1 MGITMTGHKVIGW
14 KSEYWIMLALLL
26 FFGGLLAVFGVQ
38 EFPDSETYI
47 RMYLGREPVY
57 PLFLLVNR
65 TVFGG
70 AYKLVTAILQ
80 GLLAAYSIYI
90 LVCYIRKTFGLNWLG
105 TGFITFLFIGPHLLT
120 PLGAAS
126 HMVYTNSILSEGIG
140 YSIFN
145 LMVFFLLRLVLE
157 EKKCKKDYILSLGMA
172 LLLSLTRGQMMPMLL
187 VWGCVA
193 AFASVVSNIGKKRVV
208 QVVLVILITT
218 ASFGIRSSLMFAYNY
233 GVKNVAAVNLG
244 SGTTFLT
251 NVIYS
256 ADADDGKQ
264 IQNEGIQNTFYYIQ
278 EKVEAAGWNYQAAA
292 AGLIEQAL
300 HLEECH
306 DAIKFNQIE
315 LFITWYLNDYQG
327 LDGRAREVQTDEVAM
342 TMAKEVLPQCFER
355 WIMVYFSLAVVGFIR
370 TVAVIHPMLN
380 VFALILYIISAILM
394 LYLFYKKRGSRGAQ
408 CMLLVF
414 LLVFANVLATSMT
427 IMCLSRYMIYNM
439 SLFYVAD
446 FLMLF
451 ELINMKEI
459 KIRNK
464 TWNKLLMRENKR
476 RNED

>member
-1 MGITMTGHKVIGW
+1 MGITMTGRKVIGW

-57 PLFLLVNR
+57 PLFLLLAR
-65 TVFGG
+65 IVFGSS
-70 AYKLVTAILQ
+70 YKLATAILQ
-80 GLLAAYSIYI
+80 GILGAWSVYA
-90 LVCYIRKTFGLNWLG
+90 LVCYIRKTFELNWPG
-105 TGFITFLFIGPHLLT
+105 TGFITVLFIIPHLLT

-126 HMVYTNSILSEGIG
+126 HMVYTNSILSEGIS

-145 LMVFFLLRLVLE
+145 LMAYFLMRLVLE
-157 EKKCKKDYILSLGMA
+157 EKKSAKDYILSLGLA

-193 AFASVVSNIGKKRVV
+193 VFASVVSETGKKRVI
-208 QVVLVILITT
+208 QILLVILMTA
-218 ASFGIRSSLMFAYNY
+218 ASFGIRSSLMLAYNY
-233 GVKNVAAVNLG
+233 GVKDVAAVNLG

-256 ADADDGKQ
+256 AKAEDGNRIK
-264 IQNEGIQNTFYYIQ
+264 NEGIRNTFYYIQ
-278 EKVEAAGWNYQAAA
+278 EKVEEAGWNYQTAES
-292 AGLIEQAL
+292 GIVEQAL

-342 TMAKEVLPQCFER
+342 EMAREVLPQCLGR
-355 WIMVYFSLAVVGFIR
+355 WIMVYLSLAVVGFIR
-370 TVAVIHPMLN
+370 TVAVIHPVLN
-380 VFALILYIISAILM
+380 VFALILYVMAAILM
-394 LYLFYKKRGSRGAQ
+394 CHLFYKRRESKGAQ

-414 LLVFANVLATSMT
+414 LLVFANVLATSIT

-439 SLFYVAD
+439 SLFYVAG
-446 FLMLF
+446 FLMLLEF
-451 ELINMKEI
+451 LK
-459 KIRNK
+459 KS
-464 TWNKLLMRENKR
+464 
-476 RNED
+476 